1 MSDSDSDA
9 SIDQLAEFQKA
20 NVRPG
25 MFVSGWE
32 DPNDEVYETKNPRGE
47 YFAHQFANSH
57 SILTVSLFCVEQ
69 KRCKRKF
76 SGQRTKARPI

>member
-9 SIDQLAEFQKA
+9 SIDQLEEFRKA

-32 DPNDEVYETKNPRGE
+32 DPNDEVYETRNPRGK
-47 YFAHQFANSH
+47 YPNPIH
-57 SILTVSLFCVEQ
+57 L
-69 KRCKRKF
+69 RF
-76 SGQRTKARPI
+76 SP